1 MALKDMMKS
10 VADSAVQQAQGAVQ
24 DAMTRDRESVQG
36 QGAGGLMQGMFG
48 NYSELPIETA
58 QQQYGMYL
66 MGGESFTHCFAL
78 LRDKMLFTNKR
89 IIFIDHRGMTGTKVR
104 VDSIDLKSVIA
115 VCLETDGAGFD
126 HAELSFS
133 YFTSPYYKVYGATT
147 DSKTL
152 EFPKGFDVQPL
163 YCLLEELA
171 YNNVE
176 RINS

>member
-1 MALKDMMKS
+1 MALMDKMKD
-10 VADSAVQQAQGAVQ
+10 VANSAVQQAQGAVQ
-24 DAMTRDRESVQG
+24 DAMTRDTENLQG
-36 QGAGGLMQGMFG
+36 QGAGGVMQGMFG

-58 QQQYGMYL
+58 NKQYGMYL
-66 MGGESFTHCFAL
+66 MNGETFTHCFAL
-78 LRDKMLFTNKR
+78 LRDKMLFTNRR

-104 VDSIDLKSVIA
+104 VDSINLKSVIA
-115 VCLETDGAGFD
+115 VNLETGGAGFD

-133 YFTSPYYKVYGATT
+133 YFTSPYYKQYGATF

-152 EFPKGFDVQPL
+152 EFPKGFDVRSL

-176 RINS
+176 RINA